1 VLVDYFLTSK
11 DRSFENPY
19 VMSEPS
25 SPKPA
30 SYAPDALSM
39 RDTIVS
45 SDLPRF
51 NAFLSKPRGDDVY
64 EGYDLNVDGM
74 VEMSVFDA
82 DTHEVIDREVF
93 ANNGL
98 AQKYI
103 DQEDEMM
110 EKNKASGW
118 WAAPEDEDDEQE
130 DEEGSDDKDEPIDDT
145 HQQADQAADSDL

>member
-1 VLVDYFLTSK
+1 
-11 DRSFENPY
+11 
-19 VMSEPS
+19 MSEPS

-30 SYAPDALSM
+30 SYSPDALSM

-51 NAFLSKPRGDDVY
+51 NAFLSKSRGDDVY
-64 EGYDLNVDGM
+64 EGYDLDVDGM
-74 VEMSVFDA
+74 VEMTVYDA
-82 DTHEVIDREVF
+82 DTHKVIDREVF

-103 DQEDEMM
+103 DQEEEMM

-118 WAAPEDEDDEQE
+118 WAAPEDGDDGWEDVEGGDDEKE
-130 DEEGSDDKDEPIDDT
+130 VMDDT
-145 HQQADQAADSDL
+145 HQESDRAVDTVLQPPIYDTESLSK